1 MTAANP
7 SQQNESEDRRETI
20 AEVTQQLMSL
30 ADFMS
35 YNESYHGEPRG
46 LLKALAVNLKKKMT
60 ADYSKPAAQKDALS
74 IVSTALLVD
83 MFEQRVL
90 TTDGHGSVTS
100 SAQDIVIGV
109 LSLTAHENLLTPK
122 PDKIMPVVTE
132 EPPPPPVGLPADPAE
147 ELTESQQT
155 GPAEVAE
162 AINAVHAATTAVDP
176 ADLTEAL
183 SKADLD
189 YAGKFRVPYGEGFS
203 AEPGGVNPY
212 DATSK
217 EHSAFEFGRH
227 ARAQSDLKTQ
237 LQR

>member
-83 MFEQRVL
+83 MFEQRTL

-122 PDKIMPVVTE
+122 PDKIIPVVTE
-132 EPPPPPVGLPADPAE
+132 EPPPPVGLPAAD
-147 ELTESQQT
+147 
-155 GPAEVAE
+155 PAEVAE

-203 AEPGGVNPY
+203 AEPGAVNPY
-212 DATSK
+212 DVASK

>member
-83 MFEQRVL
+83 MFEQRTL

-132 EPPPPPVGLPADPAE
+132 EPPPPPMGLPAAD
-147 ELTESQQT
+147 S
-155 GPAEVAE
+155 AEVAE

-189 YAGKFRVPYGEGFS
+189 YEGKFRAPYWKGFS
-203 AEPGGVNPY
+203 ADPGAVNPY

-217 EHSAFEFGRH
+217 EHSAFEFGRQ
-227 ARAQSDLKTQ
+227 ARAQGDLKTQ
-237 LQR
+237 FQR

>member
-83 MFEQRVL
+83 MFEQRTL

-122 PDKIMPVVTE
+122 PDKIIPVVTE
-132 EPPPPPVGLPADPAE
+132 EPPPEDPPAAD
-147 ELTESQQT
+147 S
-155 GPAEVAE
+155 AEVAE

-212 DATSK
+212 DVTSK
-217 EHSAFEFGRH
+217 EHSAFEFGRQT
-227 ARAQSDLKTQ
+227 REQSDLKTQ
-237 LQR
+237 LQQ

>member
-1 MTAANP
+1 MTADCKPN
-7 SQQNESEDRRETI
+7 QQNESEDRRETI

-35 YNESYHGEPRG
+35 YNESYLGEPRG

-83 MFEQRVL
+83 MFEQKVL

-132 EPPPPPVGLPADPAE
+132 EPPPPVVGLPAAD
-147 ELTESQQT
+147 S
-155 GPAEVAE
+155 AEVAK
-162 AINAVHAATTAVDP
+162 AVNAVHSATTAVDP

-189 YAGKFRVPYGEGFS
+189 YAEKFQVPYWKGRS
-203 AEPGGVNPY
+203 ADPGAVNPY

-217 EHSAFEFGRH
+217 EHSAFEFGRQ
-227 ARAQSDLKTQ
+227 ARAQSDLKRQ

>member
-1 MTAANP
+1 MIAANP
-7 SQQNESEDRRETI
+7 SQQNESEDRREVI
-20 AEVTQQLMSL
+20 AEAVQQLVSL
-30 ADFMS
+30 VDLMS
-35 YNESYHGEPRG
+35 YNESYQGEPRG

-83 MFEQRVL
+83 MFEQRTL

-122 PDKIMPVVTE
+122 PDKIIPVVTE
-132 EPPPPPVGLPADPAE
+132 ETPAVGLPADHAE
-147 ELTESQQT
+147 ELVESPRT
-155 GPAEVAE
+155 VPAEVAE

-176 ADLTEAL
+176 ADHIDAL

-227 ARAQSDLKTQ
+227 ARAQDDLKTQ

>member
-83 MFEQRVL
+83 MFEQRTL

-122 PDKIMPVVTE
+122 PDKIIPVVTE
-132 EPPPPPVGLPADPAE
+132 EPPPPEDPPAAD
-147 ELTESQQT
+147 S
-155 GPAEVAE
+155 AEVAE
-162 AINAVHAATTAVDP
+162 AINAVHAATTAADP

-189 YAGKFRVPYGEGFS
+189 YARKFRVPYGEGFS
-203 AEPGGVNPY
+203 ADPGAVNPY
-212 DATSK
+212 DVASK

-227 ARAQSDLKTQ
+227 ARAQGDLKTQ

>member
-1 MTAANP
+1 MTADCKPN
-7 SQQNESEDRRETI
+7 QQNESEDRRETI

-35 YNESYHGEPRG
+35 YNESYLGEPRG

-83 MFEQRVL
+83 MFEQKVL
-90 TTDGHGSVTS
+90 TTDGRGSVTS

-122 PDKIMPVVTE
+122 PDKIVPVVTE
-132 EPPPPPVGLPADPAE
+132 EPPPPPAAD
-147 ELTESQQT
+147 S
-155 GPAEVAE
+155 AEVAE

-176 ADLTEAL
+176 ADPTEAL

-189 YAGKFRVPYGEGFS
+189 YARKFRVPYGEGFS

-217 EHSAFEFGRH
+217 EHSAFEFGRQ

>member
-1 MTAANP
+1 MTADCDPN
-7 SQQNESEDRRETI
+7 QQNESEDRRETI

-35 YNESYHGEPRG
+35 YNESYLGEPRG

-132 EPPPPPVGLPADPAE
+132 EPPPPPPMGLPADPAE
-147 ELTESQQT
+147 
-155 GPAEVAE
+155 VAK
-162 AINAVHAATTAVDP
+162 AVNAVHAATTAVDP

-189 YAGKFRVPYGEGFS
+189 YAEKFRVPYWEGFS
-203 AEPGGVNPY
+203 AEPGAVNPY
-212 DATSK
+212 DVTSK
-217 EHSAFEFGRH
+217 EHSAFEFGRQT
-227 ARAQSDLKTQ
+227 RERSDLKTQ
-237 LQR
+237 LQQRTSLDS

>member
-1 MTAANP
+1 MTADCNP
-7 SQQNESEDRRETI
+7 NQQNESEDRRETI

-35 YNESYHGEPRG
+35 YNESYLGEPRG

-122 PDKIMPVVTE
+122 PDKIVPVVTE
-132 EPPPPPVGLPADPAE
+132 EPPPPPMGLPAAD
-147 ELTESQQT
+147 
-155 GPAEVAE
+155 PAEVAE
-162 AINAVHAATTAVDP
+162 AINAVHAEMTAADP
-176 ADLTEAL
+176 DDHIKAL

-189 YAGKFRVPYGEGFS
+189 YAGKFRVPYWKGLS
-203 AEPGGVNPY
+203 ADPGAVNPY
-212 DATSK
+212 DVTSK
-217 EHSAFEFGRH
+217 EHSAFEFGRQT
-227 ARAQSDLKTQ
+227 REQSDLKTQ
-237 LQR
+237 LQQ

>member
-1 MTAANP
+1 MTADCNP
-7 SQQNESEDRRETI
+7 IQQNESEDRRETI

-122 PDKIMPVVTE
+122 PDKIVPVVTE
-132 EPPPPPVGLPADPAE
+132 EPPPPPPPPPPAAAD
-147 ELTESQQT
+147 S
-155 GPAEVAE
+155 AEVAK
-162 AINAVHAATTAVDP
+162 AINAVHAEVTAADP
-176 ADLTEAL
+176 DDHIKAL
-183 SKADLD
+183 SKEDLD
-189 YAGKFRVPYGEGFS
+189 YAGKFRFPYWKGLS
-203 AEPGGVNPY
+203 A
-212 DATSK
+212 DHDS
-217 EHSAFEFGRH
+217 
-227 ARAQSDLKTQ
+227 
-237 LQR
+237 

>member
-1 MTAANP
+1 MTADCKPN
-7 SQQNESEDRRETI
+7 QQNESEDRRETI

-109 LSLTAHENLLTPK
+109 LSFTAHEDLLTPK
-122 PDKIMPVVTE
+122 PDKIVPVVTE
-132 EPPPPPVGLPADPAE
+132 EPPPPPPPPMGLPAAD
-147 ELTESQQT
+147 S
-155 GPAEVAE
+155 AEVAK
-162 AINAVHAATTAVDP
+162 AVNAVHAATTVVDP

-189 YAGKFRVPYGEGFS
+189 YAEKFRVPYGEGFS
-203 AEPGGVNPY
+203 AKPGAVNPY
-212 DATSK
+212 DVASK
-217 EHSAFEFGRH
+217 EHSAFEFGRRTREQH
-227 ARAQSDLKTQ
+227 DLKTQ

>member
-1 MTAANP
+1 MTADCKPN
-7 SQQNESEDRRETI
+7 QQNESEDRRETI

-35 YNESYHGEPRG
+35 YNESYLGEPRG

-109 LSLTAHENLLTPK
+109 LSFTAHEDLLTPK
-122 PDKIMPVVTE
+122 PDKIVPVVTE
-132 EPPPPPVGLPADPAE
+132 EPPAAD
-147 ELTESQQT
+147 S
-155 GPAEVAE
+155 AEVAE

-176 ADLTEAL
+176 ADPTEAL

-189 YAGKFRVPYGEGFS
+189 YAEKFRVPYGEGFS

-217 EHSAFEFGRH
+217 EHSAFEFGRQ
-227 ARAQSDLKTQ
+227 ARAQSDLKRQ

>member
-122 PDKIMPVVTE
+122 PDKIIPVVTE
-132 EPPPPPVGLPADPAE
+132 EPPPPPVGLPVAD
-147 ELTESQQT
+147 S
-155 GPAEVAE
+155 AEVAE

-217 EHSAFEFGRH
+217 EHSAFEFGRR
-227 ARAQSDLKTQ
+227 ARAQGDLKTQ
-237 LQR
+237 LQQ

>member
-1 MTAANP
+1 MTADCKPN
-7 SQQNESEDRRETI
+7 QQNESEDRRETI

-122 PDKIMPVVTE
+122 PDKIVPVVTE
-132 EPPPPPVGLPADPAE
+132 EPPPPPAAAD
-147 ELTESQQT
+147 S
-155 GPAEVAE
+155 AEVAE

-189 YAGKFRVPYGEGFS
+189 YAEKFQVPYWKGRS
-203 AEPGGVNPY
+203 ADPGAVNPY
-212 DATSK
+212 DVTSK

-227 ARAQSDLKTQ
+227 ARAQDDLKTQ

>member
-122 PDKIMPVVTE
+122 PDKIIPVVTE
-132 EPPPPPVGLPADPAE
+132 EPPAAD
-147 ELTESQQT
+147 S
-155 GPAEVAE
+155 AEVAK
-162 AINAVHAATTAVDP
+162 AVNAVHAATTAVDP

-189 YAGKFRVPYGEGFS
+189 YAEKFQVPYWKGRS
-203 AEPGGVNPY
+203 ADPGAVNPY
-212 DATSK
+212 DVASK

-227 ARAQSDLKTQ
+227 ARAQDDLKTQ

>member
-1 MTAANP
+1 MTADCDPN
-7 SQQNESEDRRETI
+7 QQNESEDRRETI

-35 YNESYHGEPRG
+35 YNESYLGEPRG

-122 PDKIMPVVTE
+122 PDKIVPVVTE
-132 EPPPPPVGLPADPAE
+132 EPPPPPMGLPAAD
-147 ELTESQQT
+147 
-155 GPAEVAE
+155 PAEVAE
-162 AINAVHAATTAVDP
+162 AINAVHAEMTAADP
-176 ADLTEAL
+176 DDHIKAL

-189 YAGKFRVPYGEGFS
+189 YAGKFRVPYWKGLS
-203 AEPGGVNPY
+203 ADPGAVNPY
-212 DATSK
+212 DVTSK
-217 EHSAFEFGRH
+217 EHSAFEFGRQT
-227 ARAQSDLKTQ
+227 REQSDLKTQ
-237 LQR
+237 LQQ

>member
-1 MTAANP
+1 MTADCNP
-7 SQQNESEDRRETI
+7 IQQNESEDRRETI
-20 AEVTQQLMSL
+20 AEVTQQPMSL

-122 PDKIMPVVTE
+122 PDKIVPVVTE
-132 EPPPPPVGLPADPAE
+132 EPPPPPPPPPAAD
-147 ELTESQQT
+147 S
-155 GPAEVAE
+155 AEVAK
-162 AINAVHAATTAVDP
+162 AINAVHAVHAEVTAADP
-176 ADLTEAL
+176 DDHIKAL
-183 SKADLD
+183 SKEDLD
-189 YAGKFRVPYGEGFS
+189 YEGKFRFPYWKGLS
-203 AEPGGVNPY
+203 A
-212 DATSK
+212 DHDS
-217 EHSAFEFGRH
+217 
-227 ARAQSDLKTQ
+227 
-237 LQR
+237 

>member
-109 LSLTAHENLLTPK
+109 LSLTAHEDLLTPK

-132 EPPPPPVGLPADPAE
+132 ETPAVGLPADH
-147 ELTESQQT
+147 
-155 GPAEVAE
+155 AEVAK
-162 AINAVHAATTAVDP
+162 AVNAVHSATTAVDP

-189 YAGKFRVPYGEGFS
+189 YAEKFQVPYWKGRS
-203 AEPGGVNPY
+203 ADPGAVNPY
-212 DATSK
+212 DVASK

-227 ARAQSDLKTQ
+227 ARAQDDLKAQ

>member
-1 MTAANP
+1 MTADCKPN
-7 SQQNESEDRRETI
+7 QQNESEDRRETI

-83 MFEQRVL
+83 MFEQKVL

-122 PDKIMPVVTE
+122 PDKIVPVVTE
-132 EPPPPPVGLPADPAE
+132 EPPPPAPRRWVSGGLCRS
-147 ELTESQQT
+147 SQGDQRSSRCND
-155 GPAEVAE
+155 G
-162 AINAVHAATTAVDP
+162 
-176 ADLTEAL
+176 
-183 SKADLD
+183 S
-189 YAGKFRVPYGEGFS
+189 R
-203 AEPGGVNPY
+203 PG
-212 DATSK
+212 
-217 EHSAFEFGRH
+217 
-227 ARAQSDLKTQ
+227 
-237 LQR
+237 

>member
-83 MFEQRVL
+83 MFEQRTL

-122 PDKIMPVVTE
+122 PDKIIPVVAE
-132 EPPPPPVGLPADPAE
+132 EPPPPPVGLPAAD
-147 ELTESQQT
+147 S
-155 GPAEVAE
+155 AEVAE

-203 AEPGGVNPY
+203 ADPGAVNPY
-212 DATSK
+212 DVASK
-217 EHSAFEFGRH
+217 EHSAFEFGRQ
-227 ARAQSDLKTQ
+227 ARAQGDLKTQ
-237 LQR
+237 FQR

>member
-1 MTAANP
+1 MTADCKPN
-7 SQQNESEDRRETI
+7 QQNESEDRRETI

-132 EPPPPPVGLPADPAE
+132 EPPAAD
-147 ELTESQQT
+147 S
-155 GPAEVAE
+155 AEVAE

-189 YAGKFRVPYGEGFS
+189 YAEKFQVPYWKGRS
-203 AEPGGVNPY
+203 ADPGAVNPY
-212 DATSK
+212 DAASK
-217 EHSAFEFGRH
+217 EHSAFEFGRQ
-227 ARAQSDLKTQ
+227 ARAQGDLKTQ
-237 LQR
+237 FQR